1 MNNIQLY
8 QQPTALAEIPSRDKE
23 IATAL
28 QSPIFSS
35 IPVDDAYDIMKR
47 SITRAYLLAKFEC
60 PVGLELQIIVDETM
74 KIFQSRFGSI
84 RQNEIDICFSRGIM
98 GDYGDFK
105 GLALPAF
112 SKFAQC
118 YLKEESRI
126 KLTLPAKEEKMQPS
140 DDEIYQISKSN
151 ALKAFSELQRNGTVG
166 SFGSVVYDFLNS
178 IKLIELEQEEK
189 NEYWKQAKEEYLKYL
204 NTAMANPLDMSE
216 RNRLKKDLE
225 LFQSGEKKD
234 RIISIS
240 KRLIVDDYYRGLIM
254 EETDLNELLCL

>member
-1 MNNIQLY
+1 MEIQLY
-8 QQPTALAEIPSRDKE
+8 KSENAIVPSRDNE
-23 IATAL
+23 IKLAL
-28 QSPIFSS
+28 QTRLFSTL
-35 IPVDDAYDIMKR
+35 DQKDAYPIVKNAIVKAY
-47 SITRAYLLAKFEC
+47 ITARYEIPEAFEI
-60 PVGLELQIIVDETM
+60 EIIIDETM
-74 KIFQSRFGSI
+74 KAIKSKFGSLREEELSI
-84 RQNEIDICFSRGIM
+84 AITRGLI

-105 GLALPAF
+105 GI
-112 SKFAQC
+112 SMISIIKFVKA

-126 KLTLPAKEEKMQPS
+126 KLTLPAKEEKMKPS
-140 DDEIYQISKSN
+140 DEEIYQLSKSN

-166 SFGSVVYDFLNS
+166 SFGGVVYDFLAS

-189 NEYWKQAKEEYLKYL
+189 NDYWKQAKEEYLKYL

-240 KRLIVDDYYRGLIM
+240 KRLIVDDYFRGLLM
-254 EETDLNELLCL
+254 EETDLNTLI

>member
-1 MNNIQLY
+1 MEIQLY
-8 QQPTALAEIPSRDKE
+8 KSKSAIVPSRDNE
-23 IATAL
+23 IKLAL
-28 QSPIFSS
+28 QTRLFSTL
-35 IPVDDAYDIMKR
+35 DQKDAYPIVKNAIVKAY
-47 SITRAYLLAKFEC
+47 ITARYEMPEAFEI
-60 PVGLELQIIVDETM
+60 EIIIDETM
-74 KIFQSRFGSI
+74 KAIKSKFGSLREEELSI
-84 RQNEIDICFSRGIM
+84 AITRGLI

-105 GLALPAF
+105 GISMISIIQFVKA
-112 SKFAQC
+112 

-126 KLTLPAKEEKMQPS
+126 KLTLPAKQEKMKPS
-140 DDEIYQISKSN
+140 DEEIYQLSKSN

-166 SFGSVVYDFLNS
+166 SFGGVVYDFLAS

-189 NEYWKQAKEEYLKYL
+189 NDYWKQAKEEYLKYL

-240 KRLIVDDYYRGLIM
+240 KRLIVDDYFRGLLM
-254 EETDLNELLCL
+254 EETDLNNLI